1 MEAMV
6 AVGLLTLAIAAIT
19 SAIVAGQ
26 QQSLA
31 AREQIVGSV
40 AAESLL
46 STVSDEPWVT
56 LNSWNGYQEDVGS
69 ITDPTGM
76 PLEGD
81 WDRIGRDVR
90 VEDAEVYIDSLEV
103 FIQGQNIT
111 VRSFNGDGTTLITLE
126 RFVPEPQS

>member
-31 AREQIVGSV
+31 AREQIIGSV

-46 STVSDEPWVT
+46 STVADEPWVT

-76 PLEGD
+76 PVEGD

-90 VEDAEVYIDSLEV
+90 VEDAQVYIDSLEV
-103 FIQGQNIT
+103 FIQGQNVT
-111 VRSFNGDGTTLITLE
+111 VRSFNGDGATLTTLE
-126 RFVPEPQS
+126 RFVPEPQL